1 MDITRIKAGL
11 VWLFYF
17 CRFVLAQFSAH
28 RGFQSASSLAYTTLL
43 SIVPLVGVI
52 FSFFGNL
59 PLFREISETL
69 QEFIFGNFVPAF
81 GNTIREYLI
90 SFSVNASKLT
100 ITGIVFLVII
110 ALMMMATI
118 ETAINQIWNV
128 FSRRNTLARFLIYWT
143 ILTLG
148 PVLVGIGMYS
158 TSYIL
163 ALPMIST
170 VDSTLALKQTLFT
183 FMPFFTSTIAF
194 SLMYILIPN
203 CRVLIRDAL
212 AGAVFAALLFELAKF
227 GLGVYVKAV
236 PTYQMIYGAIA
247 SIPMFLIWIY
257 LSWVVIL
264 LGAQVA
270 YCLSVFRL
278 VDIEER
284 RYKTGWEYVD
294 AYKILAELWQAQR
307 QEQRL
312 SSMQL
317 KRRGLDIPHLMIN
330 QILETLKKAGWVHR
344 TSSGK
349 WLLIR
354 DLNDVTLLDLHRL
367 LPCKFP
373 LTIEESTDR
382 YLQSLQE
389 VVNRHSNALESELS
403 VPIGQV
409 LRQCEFA
416 AQGDQAGVST
426 VTEK

>member
-11 VWLFYF
+11 VWSYYF

-43 SIVPLVGVI
+43 SVVPLVGVI

-59 PLFREISETL
+59 PLFREISDTL

-90 SFSVNASKLT
+90 NFSVNASKLT
-100 ITGIVFLVII
+100 ITGIVLLVVI

-118 ETAINQIWNV
+118 ETAINHIWNV
-128 FSRRNTLARFLIYWT
+128 FSRRNALARFLIYWT
-143 ILTLG
+143 ILSLG
-148 PVLVGIGMYS
+148 PLLVGIGMYS
-158 TSYIL
+158 TSYLL
-163 ALPMIST
+163 ALPLLST
-170 VDSTLALKQTLFT
+170 ADTTLALKQILFT

-194 SLMYILIPN
+194 TLMYILIPN
-203 CRVLIRDAL
+203 CRVLIRYAL

-227 GLGVYVKAV
+227 GFGTYVRAV

-257 LSWVVIL
+257 LSWVIIL

-278 VDIEER
+278 VDAGDK
-284 RYKTGWEYVD
+284 RYKHDWEYVD

-307 QEQRL
+307 QGQQL
-312 SSMQL
+312 SSIQL
-317 KRRGLDIPHLMIN
+317 KRRGLDIPHLMMN

-382 YLQSLQE
+382 YLQSLRQ
-389 VVNRHSNALESELS
+389 VVSCHSDALESELS

-409 LRQCEFA
+409 LRQCEFSG
-416 AQGDQAGVST
+416 QEDQAGVST